1 MAYIVLDFEF
11 NQAFDFV
18 KGAPAE
24 PHPNCRFEIIQIGAV
39 KLNDE
44 LDIIDRCNFFIKP
57 QLYKRVHPYVEKIT
71 GITTESL
78 ENERFFPEVF
88 KDFFKFCSEGENDD
102 NTVLCVWGTSDIKTL
117 YRNMAFYKL
126 SKEPILIKYI
136 DIQALA
142 TAYLKY
148 NKGTTIGLKN
158 AADRLNLPSDEDR
171 FHDALYDA
179 LYTAK
184 IFKIVKPEKM
194 TIKLFNSSHI
204 ITKNKKKNR

>member
-18 KGAPAE
+18 NGCPGT
-24 PHPNCRFEIIQIGAV
+24 PHPDCRFEIIQIGAI
-39 KLNDE
+39 KLNED

-71 GITTESL
+71 GITTKSL
-78 ENERFFPEVF
+78 EHERFFPEVF
-88 KDFFKFCSEGENDD
+88 KDFFDFCSDKGKDD
-102 NTVLCVWGTSDIKTL
+102 NIILCVWGTSDIKTL
-117 YRNMAFYKL
+117 YRNMALYKL

-136 DIQALA
+136 DIQSLA

-148 NKGTTIGLKN
+148 SRGSTIGLKN
-158 AADRLNLPSDEDR
+158 AADLLNLPSDEEK

-184 IFKIVKPEKM
+184 IFKIVKPENL

-204 ITKNKKKNR
+204 ISKNKKKNH